1 MKYFMYQIKNDTILK
16 ETLNN
21 SDSIFN
27 SIWFWIS
34 IIELI
39 IIIYLLI
46 KISKKKD
53 NLAFSDISKEK
64 LKEAQ
69 KTNVDMENLMNSI
82 NGSKELYKELSRLC
96 HPDKFVNTDKQLIA
110 DKIFQEISKNKRNY
124 NKLIELKQTAIND
137 LNIKF

>member
-1 MKYFMYQIKNDTILK
+1 MYQIKNDTILK

>member
-1 MKYFMYQIKNDTILK
+1 MKYIMYQVQNDAILK

-21 SDSIFN
+21 SDSIFT

-39 IIIYLLI
+39 IIVYLII
-46 KISKKKD
+46 KFSKKKE

-69 KTNVDMENLMNSI
+69 KTNIDMENLMNSI

-96 HPDKFVNTDKQLIA
+96 HPDKFVNTDKQVIA

-137 LNIKF
+137 LNIKL